1 MAATPKPTAQGDL
14 RKSPLVHVLASLH
27 RKAASGTLVV
37 WPESGQGGQD
47 RILFASGLP
56 VAARPFDR
64 RHGSL
69 LGLLEALAD
78 RAAGAYAFFAED
90 LVGEGAVTGAL
101 EPASLFHAMVHATRR
116 SDGLERVLASRGE
129 SLLRVKRGLT
139 PRSLGLDREEA
150 EVLDVMRAAPTS
162 ASELIT
168 RSGRPEVARRL
179 LYLLELTLGLE
190 ILDADAPAP
199 QPSPSATSSG
209 PRPGTERSQATGD
222 AARSPSDP
230 RVTRP
235 VSSPAMSAVTY
246 PEMPAGLGEADATRW
261 GEIVTRARAE
271 DAQTFYQVLDV
282 AQAASTHEIE
292 LAFVRMAKLTH
303 PDRLGPALAPLRP
316 HADRLFRR
324 ATEGRE
330 VLVDPK
336 ARAAYDAQISEGGGT
351 PAAERHI
358 RQVVEAALDYQK
370 VDLLLRKRAFG
381 GALAILDRN
390 IELSPEV
397 ADYPAKKAYAIMLER
412 GVDDRAAREEI
423 LALVDRALALDERH
437 EGAHFTKG
445 QLLKKMG
452 DPRGA
457 LTHFRAAVE
466 ANPHNIDAAR
476 EVRLATMKKSSE
488 AGDESL
494 LGRLFKKKS

>member
-27 RKAASGTLVV
+27 RKAANGTLVV
-37 WPESGQGGQD
+37 WPESGQGSQD

-56 VAARPFDR
+56 VSARPADP

-90 LVGEGAVTGAL
+90 LVGEGAVKDAL
-101 EPASLFHAMVHATRR
+101 EPPALFHAMVHATRR
-116 SDGLERVLASRGE
+116 SDGLDRILASRGE

-139 PRSLGLDREEA
+139 PRSLRLDREEA
-150 EVLDVMRAAPTS
+150 EVLDVLRAAPTS
-162 ASELIT
+162 ASELIA

-190 ILDADAPAP
+190 TLEAAA
-199 QPSPSATSSG
+199 QPSPSTTASD
-209 PRPGTERSQATGD
+209 PRPQTKRSEAARDT
-222 AARSPSDP
+222 ARSPSEP

-235 VSSPAMSAVTY
+235 VSSPAMSVTY
-246 PEMPAGLGEADATRW
+246 PEMPPGLGEAEAARW
-261 GEIVTRARAE
+261 SEIVTRAQAE
-271 DAQTFYQVLDV
+271 DAQTFYQILDV
-282 AQAASTHEIE
+282 AQTASTHEIE

-330 VLVDPK
+330 VLVDPQ
-336 ARAAYDAQISEGGGT
+336 ARATYDAQIGEGGGT